1 MLQKLSNPLI
11 KRQMR
16 LLVALLLLVFLLPW
30 TADARKPRCTFRL
43 HAEANARDT
52 EVFSSQTASQRTG
65 KPVTIEKVPTIS
77 ENDVTAFAAY
87 PAADGTFGVL
97 FQLNDHGKLALDTLS
112 VDRRGKFVYVFVN
125 GRGVA
130 ELQVDKRIT
139 DGQVYVASGITAADV
154 ALMRKSWPLI
164 GGRKR

>member
-1 MLQKLSNPLI
+1 
-11 KRQMR
+11 MR
-16 LLVALLLLVFLLPW
+16 PVVALLLCLLAASG
-30 TADARKPRCTFRL
+30 TAEARKPRCTVRL
-43 HAEANARDT
+43 HAEANPRDT

-112 VDRRGKFVYVFVN
+112 IDRRGKFVYIFVN

-164 GGRKR
+164 GARKR

>member
-1 MLQKLSNPLI
+1 
-11 KRQMR
+11 MR
-16 LLVALLLLVFLLPW
+16 PLVAFLLCALLAPA
-30 TADARKPRCTFRL
+30 TADARKPRCTLRI
-43 HAEANARDT
+43 HAEANAQDT
-52 EVFSSQTASQRTG
+52 DVFSSKIASQRTG

-87 PAADGTFGVL
+87 PATDGTYGVL

-112 VDRRGKFVYVFVN
+112 VDRRGKFVYIFVN

-139 DGQVYVASGITAADV
+139 DGQVYVASGLTTADV

-164 GGRKR
+164 GARKK